1 MDEQGENRSTIKQE
15 VALSYLII
23 SVPISDVKTSK
34 FMTLACICSIPFSLL
49 MFCVG
54 IDSMSMCPAE
64 TRVSYFLVFQ
74 SLTWIT
80 VSMLRI
86 MVHLIEFLYNRGS
99 CVDNCKVPGLGMVSS
114 VAYLLF
120 FFSSLWAVK
129 FTPIIVN
136 LQPVFDDKN
145 NVAHCPAFVYYLAL
159 TYCGLVTF
167 MVGSVLT
174 IVMFGIIAGLVHPE
188 FLVTTGFL
196 KAENILLDFT
206 GEEEDEIE
214 DKTES
219 KYKKNIK
226 TPDPL
231 HFCFRWKKANA
242 VESLTGQ
249 SLGTLTPSW
258 AGLAVSP
265 VGLRSKLRE
274 RLNSGGEENSQNSQK
289 QFVAILENPVI
300 RRSGSQYL
308 RAAINNSIREEKRIS

>member
-1 MDEQGENRSTIKQE
+1 MMESTKNLEDGRNSLSTDE
-15 VALSYLII
+15 
-23 SVPISDVKTSK
+23 TSK
-34 FMTLACICSIPFSLL
+34 CVTLACVCSIPFSLL

-80 VSMLRI
+80 VSVLRI
-86 MVHLIEFLYNRGS
+86 MIHLIEFIYNRGS
-99 CVDNCKVPGLGMVSS
+99 CVNNCHVPGLGMVSS

-136 LQPVFDDKN
+136 LQPVFDDKTA
-145 NVAHCPAFVYYLAL
+145 VDHCPAFVYYLAL

-174 IVMFGIIAGLVHPE
+174 IVMFGIIAGLLHPE

-206 GEEEDEIE
+206 GEDDEENEE
-214 DKTES
+214 KPES
-219 KYKKNIK
+219 
-226 TPDPL
+226 
-231 HFCFRWKKANA
+231 RWRKAEA
-242 VESLTGQ
+242 VETLTGTK
-249 SLGTLTPSW
+249 LGSLTPSW
-258 AGLAVSP
+258 AGVAVSP
-265 VGLRSKLRE
+265 VGLRAKLKDQLSVE
-274 RLNSGGEENSQNSQK
+274 GDQAGQSQL
-289 QFVAILENPVI
+289 VARMESSVT
-300 RRSGSQYL
+300 RRSGRHYL
-308 RAAINNSIREEKRIS
+308 RAALSNSIREEKRIS